1 MIKTI
6 AFLFAF
12 LPSVL
17 GYQPAPNATT
27 TCACSSVTN
36 VQRVAQ
42 SSGTNSYTWT
52 AATGASQYKVWYKRL
67 SNCQTSSESYTSNT
81 SFTFSGLAGGEYT
94 FYFAAVC
101 IGEESNIIGID
112 DMTLN

>member
-6 AFLFAF
+6 VFLFAF

-17 GYQPAPNATT
+17 GFQPAPEAT
-27 TCACSSVTN
+27 TCACASVTN

-42 SSGTNSYTWT
+42 VSGSNSYTWT
-52 AATGASQYKVWYKRL
+52 AVPGASQYKVWYKRL
-67 SNCQTSSESYTSNT
+67 SNGQTSSATFTSNT
-81 SFTFSGLAGGEYT
+81 SFTFTGLAGGEYT
-94 FYFAAVC
+94 FYFATVC
-101 IGEESNIIGID
+101 IGDESNIIGID